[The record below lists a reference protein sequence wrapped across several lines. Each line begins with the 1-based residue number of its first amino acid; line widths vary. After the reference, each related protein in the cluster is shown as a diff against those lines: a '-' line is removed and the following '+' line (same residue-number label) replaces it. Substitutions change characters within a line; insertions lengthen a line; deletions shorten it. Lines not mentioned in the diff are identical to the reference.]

1 MGEEVEVSLGGK
13 KLFEYLSIC
22 LFTHRRL
29 IHHFDRG
36 TKVKKLP
43 HKFTEIICIVL
54 SVYDHYSHSLRAGE
68 EGVEC
73 GAYVAL

>member
-1 MGEEVEVSLGGK
+1 MPGKRGKIMGEEVEVSLGGK

-43 HKFTEIICIVL
+43 HKFTEIICIIL
-54 SVYDHYSHSLRAGE
+54 SMIIIHIA
-68 EGVEC
+68 
-73 GAYVAL
+73 